1 MMEKVATRQRVGKQ
15 RSGERRE
22 EILAVSLRLFAQH
35 GMASVTTRQIA
46 QAVGISQPSLYAHF
60 STADEIGEE
69 LCQRGFQALGARF
82 ADVLAAPGPVIDR
95 LSRLGRAYVDF
106 GLEHPDIYRIA
117 FMLES
122 DRLHAKADANHPADA
137 VGLDAFAALRQIV
150 SELRGRDDEATA
162 ALAQSIWAC
171 MHGLVSLLLA
181 RPGFPWVDRDELV
194 ASHVAAVSAMA
205 QAVAR
210 G

>member
-1 MMEKVATRQRVGKQ
+1 MEKEATSQRVG
-15 RSGERRE
+15 RPRGGERRE

-35 GMASVTTRQIA
+35 GMANVTTRQIA

-69 LCQRGFQALGARF
+69 LCLRGFQALGARF
-82 ADVLAAPGPVIDR
+82 AAVLAEPGALIDR
-95 LSRLGRAYVDF
+95 LTRLGRAYVDF

-122 DRLHAKADANHPADA
+122 AQTLAEKDLDHPGHAA
-137 VGLDAFAALRQIV
+137 GLGAFEALRQLV
-150 SELRGRDDEATA
+150 GELRGCDDEATA

-181 RPGFPWVDRDELV
+181 RPGFPWVDRARLV
-194 ASHVAAVSAMA
+194 ESHVAAVSAMA
-205 QAVAR
+205 LAVAR